1 MKQYNKPVIQ
11 ISGLS
16 VEDVIAVSILFSG
29 ETNSDE
35 LQSVYKKYLSDNGQA
50 VNGGDKVIVL
60 PW

>member
-16 VEDVIAVSILFSG
+16 VEDVIAVSILFSN

-35 LQSVYKKYLSDNGQA
+35 LQSVYKKYLSDHNESVDG
-50 VNGGDKVIVL
+50 NDKVIVL